1 MCKDEEEKEMAT
13 AVKEETDKLNFMDDI
28 KKIIRDTMNEKGLS
42 PKEARKS
49 LGVKK
54 YEEK

>member
-1 MCKDEEEKEMAT
+1 MCKGKEEKEMAT
-13 AVKEETDKLNFMDDI
+13 VVEKETDKLHFMDDI

-54 YEEK
+54 YE